1 MSWVTPPV
9 TPKRSQKPR
18 PRSRPRLALEEPPP
32 PPPWTRPQLSQKDYG
47 FAVGGPRR
55 PLWLGTEEGNAAD
68 GRPDIPYRP
77 FTPKAFT
84 SLSLANG
91 PPPQGARLAT
101 PPVARALTVGSK
113 LSASTSFS
121 SFVREESSTHSLAK
135 PQTPAAVVAGA
146 AHSLA
151 RSQSARYVRS
161 DASLASSLSGFH
173 SRRAVNAGQVADCDY
188 MPSYPYGRPVTP
200 RCATRLLLNLTCAK
214 FRCISLTMFCGAGV
228 RCAGARAGSTGPQT
242 TGCRCRPVARGFPS
256 PPAAPA
262 RDSAASGFGAWRE

>member
-18 PRSRPRLALEEPPP
+18 PRSRPRLALAEPPP

-91 PPPQGARLAT
+91 APQQGARLAT

-173 SRRAVNAGQVADCDY
+173 SARRAVNAGQIADCDY

-200 RCATRLLLNLTCAK
+200 RCATRTSHCAK
-214 FRCISLTMFCGAGV
+214 FRCSSDDGL
-228 RCAGARAGSTGPQT
+228 
-242 TGCRCRPVARGFPS
+242 RCRGPLCRSTSGFNRATNHRLPL
-256 PPAAPA
+256 P
-262 RDSAASGFGAWRE
+262 ASGPRLSLSARSTSAR